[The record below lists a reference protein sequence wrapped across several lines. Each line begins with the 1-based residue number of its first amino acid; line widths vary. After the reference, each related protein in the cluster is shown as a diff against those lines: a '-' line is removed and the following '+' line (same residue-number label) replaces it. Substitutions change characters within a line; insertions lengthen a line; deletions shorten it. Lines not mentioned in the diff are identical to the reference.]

1 MHFEEAY
8 SIQAGR
14 TVTADRAYELFWAGI
29 IDDKRAFHCPGES
42 CVAQITCAN
51 LDVIEQDLKVQP
63 HFRQYGKHT
72 AGCPFDRERM
82 VPSTS
87 SLGMSSGSRNTYKL
101 SQADE
106 FQLSRPADH
115 FVRMTS
121 AEPVVGRVEAGRTS
135 TRARTT
141 SVAEAR
147 QRKFYSVGTLVS
159 RWLAL
164 RSEGR
169 LADSQIQI
177 GTLSTTYE
185 RLFRGVYNQDAQS
198 LEGAAHVYWGK
209 AWAERM
215 PSGKGFRLRFNESF
229 KIDDRPCRPTLLIYD
244 DKLEKYEL
252 KKLLLSRLNAAI
264 EKSKGA
270 CVLFVYGAPIVVH
283 DLGSATSTA
292 PYTRSFVNFKAPNL
306 DLMEVRG
313 LDLFEQ
319 MKQKS

>member
-1 MHFEEAY
+1 MHFEEAF
-8 SIQAGR
+8 STQAGR
-14 TVTADRAYELFWAGI
+14 SVTADRAYELFWAGI
-29 IDDKRAFHCPGES
+29 IDDKRAFRCPGES
-42 CVAQITCAN
+42 CSAQITCAN

-63 HFRQYGKHT
+63 HFRLYGQHR
-72 AGCPFDRERM
+72 AGCPFDRERI

-87 SLGMSSGSRNTYKL
+87 RPGSSSGSHSTYQL
-101 SQADE
+101 SQADV

-115 FVRMTS
+115 FVRTTS
-121 AEPVVGRVEAGRTS
+121 AMPAVGRVETRRPA

-141 SVAEAR
+141 NVAEAR

-169 LADSQIQI
+169 LADIQIQI
-177 GTLSTTYE
+177 GNLATTYE

-198 LEGAAHVYWGK
+198 LEGATHIYWGK

-229 KIDDRPCRPTLLIYD
+229 KVDNQPCRPTLLIFD
-244 DKLEKYEL
+244 DNLEKYDL

-264 EKSKGA
+264 ETSKGA
-270 CVLFVYGAPIVVH
+270 CVLFVYGTPIVVH
-283 DLGSATSTA
+283 DLDSATVTA
-292 PYTRSFVNFKAPNL
+292 PYTRSFVNFKVPNL
-306 DLMEVRG
+306 DLLEVRG

-319 MKQKS
+319 LRQKT